1 MAGSGDEIPS
11 APSIERSFSM
21 KIRNAYAENQPL
33 DRAIE
38 TITAALAGFEPALLL
53 FFASPLFE
61 GAAVSAAM
69 ADAFP
74 RATVFGCSSA
84 GELTS
89 GRMLKNSLSA
99 LAFSREA
106 MGDACISVVDNM
118 NNGMDVDSAFSVF
131 EEHYGVSSHDL
142 DPARHVGIVLVD
154 GLCRREEVLMDR
166 IGDLTMVNFIG
177 GSAGD
182 DLQFRQT
189 QVYAN
194 GRAYTNAAV
203 LALVRPL
210 IPFTFVKTQSF
221 VPLEKKL
228 LVTAANE
235 EAREVISFNGKP
247 AAQAYAEAL
256 DVTLEEASRR
266 LKHNPLGL
274 IIDGVPFVRSPQRI
288 QGSSMFFYC
297 GIREGM
303 ELSLLEAT
311 DIIADTRAALDEVRR
326 KIGPLSGLISFNCI
340 MRIQE
345 LEQNGLTDQYGA
357 LFSDVP
363 TAGLGTYGEQ
373 FIGHIN
379 QTATMLVFG

>member
-1 MAGSGDEIPS
+1 
-11 APSIERSFSM
+11 M
-21 KIRNAYAENQPL
+21 KIRNAYAENQTL
-33 DRAIE
+33 DRAID
-38 TITAALAGFEPALLL
+38 TITRAFAGFEPVLLI

-69 ADAFP
+69 AGAFP
-74 RATVFGCSSA
+74 NATVFGCSSA
-84 GELTS
+84 GELTT
-89 GRMLKNSLSA
+89 GRILNNAISA

-106 MGDACISVVDNM
+106 IGDVCIQVVEDM
-118 NNGMDVDSAFSVF
+118 HNGMDVNRAFNAF
-131 EEHYGVSSHDL
+131 QEHYGTSSHDL
-142 DPARHVGIVLVD
+142 DPSRHVGIVLVD
-154 GLCRREEVLMDR
+154 GLCRREEALMDR

-182 DLQFRQT
+182 DFQFKET
-189 QVYAN
+189 HVYAN
-194 GRAYTNAAV
+194 GTSYTNAAV

-221 VPLEKKL
+221 VPLDRTL
-228 LVTAANE
+228 LVTQARE

-256 DVTLEEASRR
+256 GVAPEEASRR

-274 IIDGVPFVRSPQRI
+274 IVDGIPFVRSPQRI
-288 QGSSMFFYC
+288 QGKSMLFYC
-297 GIREGM
+297 GIKEGM

-311 DIIADTRAALDEVRR
+311 DIIADTRAALDQARK
-326 KIGPLSGLISFNCI
+326 KIGPLSGVLSFNCI

-345 LEQNGLTDQYGA
+345 LEQNGQLDQYGE

>member
-1 MAGSGDEIPS
+1 M
-11 APSIERSFSM
+11 
-21 KIRNAYAENQPL
+21 
-33 DRAIE
+33 E
-38 TITAALAGFEPALLL
+38 TITAALDGFEPVLVV
-53 FFASPLFE
+53 FFASPVFG
-61 GAAVSAAM
+61 GAELSAAM
-69 ADAFP
+69 AGAFP
-74 RATVFGCSSA
+74 RATVIGCSSA
-84 GELTS
+84 GEMTS

-106 MGDACISVVDNM
+106 IGDVCISVVENM
-118 NNGMDVDSAFSVF
+118 NNGMDVDGAFAVF
-131 EEHYGVSSHDL
+131 EKHYGVSSHEL
-142 DPARHVGIVLVD
+142 DPSRHVGIVLVD
-154 GLCRREEVLMDR
+154 GLCRREEALMDR

-182 DLQFRQT
+182 DFQFRQT

-203 LALVRPL
+203 MALVRPL

-221 VPLEKKL
+221 VPLDRKL
-228 LVTAANE
+228 LVTGANE
-235 EAREVISFNGKP
+235 EAREVISFDGKP

-256 DVTLEEASRR
+256 GVTTDEIPSR

-274 IIDGVPFVRSPQRI
+274 IMDDGVPFVRSPQRI
-288 QGSSMFFYC
+288 QGNSMIFYC
-297 GIREGM
+297 GIRQGM

-311 DIIADTRAALDEVRR
+311 DIISDTRAALDEARA

-345 LEQNGLTDQYGA
+345 LEQNGLTGEYGE
-357 LFSDVP
+357 LFRDIP

-373 FIGHIN
+373 FIGHIS

>member
-1 MAGSGDEIPS
+1 M
-11 APSIERSFSM
+11 
-21 KIRNAYAENQPL
+21 
-33 DRAIE
+33 E
-38 TITAALAGFEPALLL
+38 TITAALDGFEPVLVV
-53 FFASPLFE
+53 FFASPVFG
-61 GAAVSAAM
+61 GAELSAAM
-69 ADAFP
+69 AGAFP
-74 RATVFGCSSA
+74 RATVIGCSSA
-84 GELTS
+84 GEMTS

-106 MGDACISVVDNM
+106 IGDVCISVVENM
-118 NNGMDVDSAFSVF
+118 NNGMDVDGAFAVF
-131 EEHYGVSSHDL
+131 EKHYGVSSHEL
-142 DPARHVGIVLVD
+142 DPSRHVGIVLVD
-154 GLCRREEVLMDR
+154 GLCRREEALMDR

-256 DVTLEEASRR
+256 DVTQEEASRR

>member
-1 MAGSGDEIPS
+1 
-11 APSIERSFSM
+11 M
-21 KIRNAYAENQPL
+21 KIRSAYAENQPL
-33 DRAIE
+33 DRTVE
-38 TITAALAGFEPALLL
+38 TITAALAGFEPALLI
-53 FFASPLFE
+53 FFASPIFE
-61 GAAVSAAM
+61 GTAVSAAM
-69 ADAFP
+69 AQAFP
-74 RATVFGCSSA
+74 AAAVIGCSSA

-89 GRMLKNSLSA
+89 GRMLKNSLAA

-106 MGDACISVVDNM
+106 IGDVCISVVEQM
-118 NNGMDVDSAFSVF
+118 NNGMDVDGAFAAF

-142 DPARHVGIVLVD
+142 DPSRHLGIVLVD

-182 DLQFRQT
+182 DFQFRET
-189 QVYAN
+189 HVFAN
-194 GRAYTNAAV
+194 GTSYTNAAV
-203 LALVRPL
+203 LALVQPL

-221 VPLEKKL
+221 VPLENRL
-228 LVTAANE
+228 LVTEANE

-247 AAQAYAEAL
+247 ASQAYAEAL
-256 DVTLEEASRR
+256 GVELEEASRR
-266 LKHNPLGL
+266 MKHNPLGL
-274 IIDGVPFVRSPQRI
+274 IVDGVPFVRSPQRI
-288 QGSSMFFYC
+288 QGSSMLFYC

-311 DIIADTRAALDEVRR
+311 DIIADTRAALDEARSKV
-326 KIGPLSGLISFNCI
+326 GPLSGVISFNCI
-340 MRIQE
+340 MRVQE
-345 LEQNGLTDQYGA
+345 LEQNGLSSQYGE
-357 LFSDVP
+357 LFSGVP

>member
-1 MAGSGDEIPS
+1 
-11 APSIERSFSM
+11 M
-21 KIRNAYAENQPL
+21 KIRNAYAENLPL
-33 DRAIE
+33 NRAIE
-38 TITAALAGFEPALLL
+38 TITATLAGFEPALLV
-53 FFASPLFE
+53 FFASPAFE

-69 ADAFP
+69 AQAFP
-74 RATVFGCSSA
+74 GATVFGCSSA

-106 MGDACISVVDNM
+106 IGDVCIHVVENV
-118 NNGMDVDSAFSVF
+118 NNGMDVDGAFAAF

-142 DPARHVGIVLVD
+142 DPSRHVGIVLVD
-154 GLCRREEVLMDR
+154 GLCRREEALMDR

-194 GRAYTNAAV
+194 ARSYTNAAI
-203 LALVRPL
+203 LALVQPS

-228 LVTAANE
+228 LVTEANE
-235 EAREVISFNGKP
+235 EAREVISFNGIP
-247 AAQAYAEAL
+247 AARAYAEAL
-256 DVTLEEASRR
+256 GVTLEEASRR

-274 IIDGVPFVRSPQRI
+274 VVDGIPFVRSPQRI
-288 QGSSMFFYC
+288 QGSSMLFYC
-297 GIREGM
+297 GMMEGM

-311 DIIADTRAALDEVRR
+311 DIIADTSAALDEARK
-326 KIGPLSGLISFNCI
+326 KIGPLSGVISFNCI
-340 MRIQE
+340 MRVQE
-345 LEQNGLTDQYGA
+345 LEQNGLTEQYGA
-357 LFSDVP
+357 LFRDVP

>member
-1 MAGSGDEIPS
+1 MT
-11 APSIERSFSM
+11 
-21 KIRNAYAENQPL
+21 IRNASAEHQPL
-33 DRAIE
+33 DGAVA
-38 TITAALAGFEPALLL
+38 TITAALAGFEPALVL

-61 GAAVSAAM
+61 GTAVSAAM
-69 ADAFP
+69 ASAFP
-74 RATVFGCSSA
+74 GATVFGCSSA
-84 GELTS
+84 GELTT
-89 GRMLKNSLSA
+89 GRMLNGAITA

-106 MGDACISVVDNM
+106 MGDVCVRVVEEVR
-118 NNGMDVDSAFSVF
+118 NGMDVDAAFNAF
-131 EEHYGVSSHDL
+131 QEYYGISTHDL

-154 GLCRREEVLMDR
+154 GLCRREEALMDR

-182 DLQFRQT
+182 DFQFRQT
-189 QVYAN
+189 QVFAN

-203 LALVRPL
+203 LALLRPTL
-210 IPFTFVKTQSF
+210 PFTFVKTQSF
-221 VPLEKKL
+221 VPLDRTL
-228 LVTAANE
+228 LVTEANE

-256 DVTLEEASRR
+256 GITLEEASRH

-288 QGSSMFFYC
+288 QGNGMLFYC

-311 DIIADTRAALDEVRR
+311 DIIADTRAALDEARR
-326 KIGPLSGLISFNCI
+326 KLGRLSGVISFNCI
-340 MRIQE
+340 MRVQE
-345 LEQNGLTDQYGA
+345 LEQNGLAEQYGA
-357 LFSDVP
+357 LFKDVP